1 MNQPLISV
9 ISPEAK
15 GPSTRAENTFTGEV
29 WVERI
34 LPRGD
39 GVGIADVSFTA
50 GSRTYWHTHEGG
62 QILIVKEGEGLV
74 GDESGTVRVAAG
86 DTIWTP
92 PGVRHWHG
100 ASPDCSM
107 THTGISLQG
116 VEWFGPVS
124 DEDYNNFNSAEGT
137 SDA

>member
-1 MNQPLISV
+1 MNQSLIRV
-9 ISPEAK
+9 ISTDAK
-15 GPSTRAENTFTGEV
+15 GPSTRAESTFTGEV

-39 GVGIADVSFTA
+39 GVGIADVSFTP

-62 QILIVKEGEGLV
+62 QILIVKEGEGFV
-74 GDESGTVRVAAG
+74 GDASGTMRITAG

-92 PGVRHWHG
+92 PGVPHWHG

-116 VEWFGPVS
+116 VEWFGPVA
-124 DEDYNNFNSAEGT
+124 DDVYNGSSGPGGR